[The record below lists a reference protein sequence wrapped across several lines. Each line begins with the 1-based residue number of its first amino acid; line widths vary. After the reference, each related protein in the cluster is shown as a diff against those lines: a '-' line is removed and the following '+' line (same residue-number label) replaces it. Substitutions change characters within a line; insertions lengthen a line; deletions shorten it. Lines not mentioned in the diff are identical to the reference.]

1 MSMDISDFY
10 QTFFDEADELL
21 ADMEQHLLVL
31 QPEAPDAEQ
40 LNAIFRA
47 AHSIK
52 GGAGTFGFSVLQE
65 TTHLMENLLDEAR
78 RGEMQLN
85 TDIINLFL
93 ETKDIMQEQLD
104 AYKQSQE
111 PDAASFDYICQAL
124 RQLALEAKGETPS
137 AVTRLS
143 VVAKSEPQDEQ
154 SRNQLPRR
162 IILSRLKAGEVD
174 LLEEELGHLTTLT
187 DVVKGVDSLSAILPG
202 DIAEDDITA
211 VLCFV
216 IEADQITF
224 ETVEVSPKISTPPV
238 LKLAAEQAPT
248 GRVER
253 EKTTRSSESTSIRVA
268 VEKVDQL
275 INLVG
280 ELVITQ
286 SMLAQRSSELD
297 PVNHGDLITSM
308 GQLQRNARDLQESV
322 MSIRMMPM
330 EYVFSRYPRLVR
342 DLAGKLGKQVELTLV
357 GSSTELDKSLIE
369 RIIDPLTHLVR
380 NSLDHGIELPEK
392 RLAAGKN
399 SVGNLILSAEHQGGN
414 ICIEVTDDGAGLNRE
429 RILAK
434 AASQGLTV
442 SENMSDDEVAMLIF
456 APGFS
461 TAEQVTDVSGRGV
474 GMDVV
479 KRNIQEM
486 GGHVEIQSKQG
497 TGTTIRILLPLTLAI
512 LDGMS
517 VRVADEV
524 FILPLNAVM
533 ESLQPREA
541 INFMVITKG
550 AGRIA
555 EVGARFVLDG
565 MPGKQMAID
574 ADLNA
579 GLIGEDEAKKRRS
592 EVTQEAD
599 FYGSMDGASKFVRG
613 DAIAG
618 ILIMVI
624 NVVGGLLVGVLQ
636 HGMSMGHAAE
646 SYTLLTIGDGLVAQ
660 IPALVISTAA
670 GVIVTRVSTDQDVG
684 EQMVNQLFSNP
695 SVMLLSAAVLG
706 LLGLVPGMPNLVF
719 LLFTA
724 GLLGLAWWIRG
735 REQKAP
741 AEPKPVK
748 MAENNAVV
756 EATWNDVQLEDS
768 LGMEVGYRLSPM
780 VDFQQDGE
788 LLGRIRSIRKKFAQ
802 EMGFLPP
809 VVHIRDN
816 MDLQPARYRILMK
829 GVEIGS
835 GDAYPGRWLAIN
847 PGTAA
852 GTLPGEAT
860 VDPAFGLNAIWIE
873 SALKEQAQIQ
883 GYTVVEAS
891 TVVAT
896 HLNHLIS
903 QHAAE
908 LFGRQEAQQLL
919 DRVAQEM
926 PKLTEDLVPGVV
938 TLTTLHKVL
947 QNLLDEKV
955 PIRDMRT
962 ILETLAEH
970 APIQSDPH
978 ELTAVVRVALGRA
991 ITQQWFPGKDE
1002 VHVIGLDTP
1011 LERLLLQALQGGG
1024 GLEPGL
1030 ADRLLAQT
1038 QEALSRQE
1046 MVGAPPVL
1054 LVNHALRPLLSRFLR
1069 RSLPQL
1075 VVLSNLELSD
1085 NRHIRM
1091 TATIGGK

>member
-154 SRNQLPRR
+154 SRSQSPRR

-174 LLEEELGHLTTLT
+174 LLEEEL
-187 DVVKGVDSLSAILPG
+187 
-202 DIAEDDITA
+202 
-211 VLCFV
+211 
-216 IEADQITF
+216 
-224 ETVEVSPKISTPPV
+224 
-238 LKLAAEQAPT
+238 
-248 GRVER
+248 
-253 EKTTRSSESTSIRVA
+253 
-268 VEKVDQL
+268 
-275 INLVG
+275 
-280 ELVITQ
+280 
-286 SMLAQRSSELD
+286 
-297 PVNHGDLITSM
+297 

-486 GGHVEIQSKQG
+486 GGHVEIQSMQG

-541 INFMVITKG
+541 DLHPLAGGERVLEVRGEYLPIVELWKVFNVAGAKTEATQGIVVILQSG
-550 AGRIA
+550 GRRYA
-555 EVGARFVLDG
+555 LLVD
-565 MPGKQMAID
+565 Q
-574 ADLNA
+574 
-579 GLIGEDEAKKRRS
+579 LIGQHQVVVKNLESNYRK
-592 EVTQEAD
+592 VP
-599 FYGSMDGASKFVRG
+599 
-613 DAIAG
+613 G
-618 ILIMVI
+618 I
-624 NVVGGLLVGVLQ
+624 
-636 HGMSMGHAAE
+636 SAA
-646 SYTLLTIGDGLVAQ
+646 TILGDGSVAL
-660 IPALVISTAA
+660 IVDVSALQAINREQRMANTAA
-670 GVIVTRVSTDQDVG
+670 
-684 EQMVNQLFSNP
+684 
-695 SVMLLSAAVLG
+695 
-706 LLGLVPGMPNLVF
+706 
-719 LLFTA
+719 
-724 GLLGLAWWIRG
+724 
-735 REQKAP
+735 
-741 AEPKPVK
+741 
-748 MAENNAVV
+748 
-756 EATWNDVQLEDS
+756 
-768 LGMEVGYRLSPM
+768 
-780 VDFQQDGE
+780 
-788 LLGRIRSIRKKFAQ
+788 
-802 EMGFLPP
+802 
-809 VVHIRDN
+809 
-816 MDLQPARYRILMK
+816 
-829 GVEIGS
+829 
-835 GDAYPGRWLAIN
+835 
-847 PGTAA
+847 
-852 GTLPGEAT
+852 
-860 VDPAFGLNAIWIE
+860 
-873 SALKEQAQIQ
+873 
-883 GYTVVEAS
+883 
-891 TVVAT
+891 
-896 HLNHLIS
+896 
-903 QHAAE
+903 
-908 LFGRQEAQQLL
+908 
-919 DRVAQEM
+919 
-926 PKLTEDLVPGVV
+926 
-938 TLTTLHKVL
+938 
-947 QNLLDEKV
+947 
-955 PIRDMRT
+955 
-962 ILETLAEH
+962 
-970 APIQSDPH
+970 
-978 ELTAVVRVALGRA
+978 
-991 ITQQWFPGKDE
+991 
-1002 VHVIGLDTP
+1002 
-1011 LERLLLQALQGGG
+1011 
-1024 GLEPGL
+1024 
-1030 ADRLLAQT
+1030 
-1038 QEALSRQE
+1038 
-1046 MVGAPPVL
+1046 
-1054 LVNHALRPLLSRFLR
+1054 
-1069 RSLPQL
+1069 
-1075 VVLSNLELSD
+1075 
-1085 NRHIRM
+1085 
-1091 TATIGGK
+1091 

>member
-124 RQLALEAKGETPS
+124 RQLALEAKDETPS

-154 SRNQLPRR
+154 SRSQSPRR

-187 DVVKGVDSLSAILPG
+187 DVVKGTDSLSAILPG

-224 ETVEVSPKISTPPV
+224 ETIEVSPKISTPPV

-541 INFMVITKG
+541 DLHPLAGGERVLGVRGEYLPIVELWKVFNVAGAKTEATQGIVVILQSG
-550 AGRIA
+550 GRRYA
-555 EVGARFVLDG
+555 LLVD
-565 MPGKQMAID
+565 Q
-574 ADLNA
+574 
-579 GLIGEDEAKKRRS
+579 LIGQHQVVVKNLESNYRK
-592 EVTQEAD
+592 VP
-599 FYGSMDGASKFVRG
+599 
-613 DAIAG
+613 G
-618 ILIMVI
+618 I
-624 NVVGGLLVGVLQ
+624 
-636 HGMSMGHAAE
+636 SAA
-646 SYTLLTIGDGLVAQ
+646 TILGDGSVAL
-660 IPALVISTAA
+660 IVDVSALQAINREQRMANTAA
-670 GVIVTRVSTDQDVG
+670 
-684 EQMVNQLFSNP
+684 
-695 SVMLLSAAVLG
+695 
-706 LLGLVPGMPNLVF
+706 
-719 LLFTA
+719 
-724 GLLGLAWWIRG
+724 
-735 REQKAP
+735 
-741 AEPKPVK
+741 
-748 MAENNAVV
+748 
-756 EATWNDVQLEDS
+756 
-768 LGMEVGYRLSPM
+768 
-780 VDFQQDGE
+780 
-788 LLGRIRSIRKKFAQ
+788 
-802 EMGFLPP
+802 
-809 VVHIRDN
+809 
-816 MDLQPARYRILMK
+816 
-829 GVEIGS
+829 
-835 GDAYPGRWLAIN
+835 
-847 PGTAA
+847 
-852 GTLPGEAT
+852 
-860 VDPAFGLNAIWIE
+860 
-873 SALKEQAQIQ
+873 
-883 GYTVVEAS
+883 
-891 TVVAT
+891 
-896 HLNHLIS
+896 
-903 QHAAE
+903 
-908 LFGRQEAQQLL
+908 
-919 DRVAQEM
+919 
-926 PKLTEDLVPGVV
+926 
-938 TLTTLHKVL
+938 
-947 QNLLDEKV
+947 
-955 PIRDMRT
+955 
-962 ILETLAEH
+962 
-970 APIQSDPH
+970 
-978 ELTAVVRVALGRA
+978 
-991 ITQQWFPGKDE
+991 
-1002 VHVIGLDTP
+1002 
-1011 LERLLLQALQGGG
+1011 
-1024 GLEPGL
+1024 
-1030 ADRLLAQT
+1030 
-1038 QEALSRQE
+1038 
-1046 MVGAPPVL
+1046 
-1054 LVNHALRPLLSRFLR
+1054 
-1069 RSLPQL
+1069 
-1075 VVLSNLELSD
+1075 
-1085 NRHIRM
+1085 
-1091 TATIGGK
+1091 